1 MESSDSS
8 DHPGEDESMRYNY
21 VRQGNQIIEIKRY
34 SGGRIISRF
43 SSVLYNFGGTFIPP
57 GQYSFPFSFK
67 TAEDYPASFMDKSS
81 DNKRKGRIKYEMQA
95 FIRGY
100 NSRIRIVRC
109 KSEIIIR

>member
-1 MESSDSS
+1 MDRGARGTLTGAAEHPKQPHLAQCTSPSIQAFRVHMESSDSS

-21 VRQGNQIIEIKRY
+21 VRQGNQLIEIKRY

-67 TAEDYPASFMDKSS
+67 T
-81 DNKRKGRIKYEMQA
+81 G
-95 FIRGY
+95 
-100 NSRIRIVRC
+100 
-109 KSEIIIR
+109 

>member
-1 MESSDSS
+1 
-8 DHPGEDESMRYNY
+8 MRYNY
-21 VRQGNQIIEIKRY
+21 VRQGNQLIEIKRY
-34 SGGRIISRF
+34 TGGRIISRF
-43 SSVLYNFGGTFIPP
+43 SSVLYNFGGSFIPP

-67 TAEDYPASFMDKSS
+67 TGQDYPASFMDKSS
-81 DNKRKGRIKYEMQA
+81 DSKRKGRIKYEMQA